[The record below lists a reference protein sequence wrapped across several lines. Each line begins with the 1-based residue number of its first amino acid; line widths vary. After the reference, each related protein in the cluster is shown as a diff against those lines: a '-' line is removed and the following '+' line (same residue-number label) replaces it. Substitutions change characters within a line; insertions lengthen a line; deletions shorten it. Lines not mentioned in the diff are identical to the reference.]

1 MSDSSRSTGRRGED
15 LAAAYLETKGYTI
28 LEKNYF
34 FQRAEVDLV
43 AYDGACI
50 VFAEVKFRKSTA
62 FGHPDESI
70 GQRKVANIRRAA
82 EAWIYERKM
91 EGSPVRFDVIA
102 IVQESNEAP
111 DIRHYEN
118 AFV

>member
-1 MSDSSRSTGRRGED
+1 MSDSSKATGDRGEE

-43 AYDGACI
+43 AWEDSCI
-50 VFAEVKFRKSTA
+50 VFVEVKYRSSTT
-62 FGHPDESI
+62 FGHPDESV
-70 GQRKVANIRRAA
+70 GQKKMANIYRAA

-91 EGSPVRFDVIA
+91 EGSPVRFDVIS
-102 IVQESNEAP
+102 IVQKGEQAP

-118 AFV
+118 AFQ